1 MEHITREEAYDL
13 LKKYNKDPFHIQHAL
28 TVEAVMKW
36 YTEELGFGADAEY
49 WGIVGLLHDID
60 FELYPEEHCI
70 KAPELL
76 REGGVGED
84 IIHGVVSHGYGITV
98 DVAPEHEME
107 KVLFAADEL
116 TGLIWAAALMRPS
129 KSTKDME
136 LKSLKKK
143 YKSKGFAAGCSREVI
158 ERGAEQLG
166 WELDKLLTMTLEAMK
181 ATEDEINA
189 DIDRLISLK
198 LEIMNTIWQV
208 TDENAQMVL
217 ERRYHR
223 FKSWEDIAAD
233 MRVSIRWVHKIHA
246 KALDDVEKILEKRQ
260 QSASE
265 FT

>member
-1 MEHITREEAYDL
+1 MSHISREEAFEL
-13 LKKYNKDPFHIQHAL
+13 LKKYNKDHFHIQHAL

-36 YTEELGFGADAEY
+36 YANELGYGDEAEY

-60 FELYPEEHCI
+60 FELYPEEHCL

-76 REGGVGED
+76 REAGVGED
-84 IIHGVVSHGYGITV
+84 IIHGVVSHGYGITIGCGV
-98 DVAPEHEME
+98 TLDVAPKHEME

-166 WELDKLLTMTLEAMK
+166 WELEKLLTLTLKAM
-181 ATEDEINA
+181 AESEDEIVA
-189 DIDRLISLK
+189 
-198 LEIMNTIWQV
+198 EM
-208 TDENAQMVL
+208 ENI
-217 ERRYHR
+217 E
-223 FKSWEDIAAD
+223 
-233 MRVSIRWVHKIHA
+233 
-246 KALDDVEKILEKRQ
+246 
-260 QSASE
+260 
-265 FT
+265 

>member
-1 MEHITREEAYDL
+1 MTYIAREDALTL

-28 TVEAVMKW
+28 TVEAVMRW
-36 YTEELGFGADAEY
+36 YAKELGYGDAEEY

-60 FELYPEEHCI
+60 FELYPEEHCL
-70 KAPELL
+70 KAPGLL

-84 IIHGVVSHGYGITV
+84 IIHAVGSHGYGITV
-98 DVAPEHEME
+98 GGVTLDVAPEHEME

-166 WELDKLLTMTLEAMK
+166 WDLEKLLTMTLQAMA
-181 ATEDEINA
+181 ATED
-189 DIDRLISLK
+189 
-198 LEIMNTIWQV
+198 TIQAEM
-208 TDENAQMVL
+208 TAEQ
-217 ERRYHR
+217 
-223 FKSWEDIAAD
+223 
-233 MRVSIRWVHKIHA
+233 
-246 KALDDVEKILEKRQ
+246 
-260 QSASE
+260 
-265 FT
+265 

>member
-166 WELDKLLTMTLEAMK
+166 WELQKLLTMTLQAM
-181 ATEDEINA
+181 ADCEDEI
-189 DIDRLISLK
+189 
-198 LEIMNTIWQV
+198 
-208 TDENAQMVL
+208 
-217 ERRYHR
+217 
-223 FKSWEDIAAD
+223 KSEMDA
-233 MRVSIRWVHKIHA
+233 
-246 KALDDVEKILEKRQ
+246 EE
-260 QSASE
+260 
-265 FT
+265 

>member
-28 TVEAVMKW
+28 TVETVMKW
-36 YTEELGFGADAEY
+36 YAEELGFGADAEY

-84 IIHGVVSHGYGITV
+84 IIHGMVSHGYGITV
-98 DVAPEHEME
+98 DVAPEHEMK

-143 YKSKGFAAGCSREVI
+143 YKSKGFAAGCSRKVI

-189 DIDRLISLK
+189 
-198 LEIMNTIWQV
+198 EI
-208 TDENAQMVL
+208 
-217 ERRYHR
+217 
-223 FKSWEDIAAD
+223 
-233 MRVSIRWVHKIHA
+233 
-246 KALDDVEKILEKRQ
+246 EK
-260 QSASE
+260 
-265 FT
+265 